1 MYRCTAA
8 REICERHQVVQLR
21 DPMKPPIHHC
31 TMVLRV
37 STGAPIW
44 SHYVK
49 KHKPLGQHN
58 NLFQSENI
66 STIIRCA
73 THREMSVCLMTS
85 WTEHVTIKNCQ
96 SAWDQHFCWFHGRVE
111 VLEKYFIQF
120 NLTRARNSFLCVRVD
135 ISVWW
140 TKRKTTKTIQVQS
153 NISRHIQRFPCE

>member
-1 MYRCTAA
+1 MIVNFNKLNLEYVQKISRASLELLQIKCTAA

-21 DPMKPPIHHC
+21 DPMKPPIYHC
-31 TMVLRV
+31 TTVLRV

-73 THREMSVCLMTS
+73 IMT
-85 WTEHVTIKNCQ
+85 
-96 SAWDQHFCWFHGRVE
+96 
-111 VLEKYFIQF
+111 
-120 NLTRARNSFLCVRVD
+120 
-135 ISVWW
+135 
-140 TKRKTTKTIQVQS
+140 
-153 NISRHIQRFPCE
+153 